1 MKQNT
6 KDWIHNMSAVA
17 LILSAIAMGFVSFLT
32 TEEIGPGPLTYIGEV
47 LSSALAIFG
56 IGVYATNKIGEIK
69 TRVDE
74 ELLRIKKEEVNAT
87 HQ

>member
-6 KDWIHNMSAVA
+6 KDWIHNLSAIA
-17 LILSAIAMGFVSFLT
+17 LIVSAIAMGFLSFAM

-56 IGVYATNKIGEIK
+56 IGVYATNKIGQIK
-69 TRVDE
+69 TEVDDQ
-74 ELLRIKKEEVNAT
+74 LKKLREGTK
-87 HQ
+87 